1 MYSAANETTQRRR
14 NSSKIREG
22 LKTAT
27 RRTGTWAAGDISWYW
42 HWQHGGGSESRSWTI
57 SLMCLTQIV
66 FSSVSDR
73 YAFWFQLLFFP
84 LTLVMVKSKIK
95 IERKKSSL
103 PLSFLH
109 VLNLIGPQSCP
120 CPELLH
126 LLSFSTWLHNSSC
139 SPVLSWMERCVSL
152 DTQCLLQSSG
162 GPGRA
167 GGIEPWPRVPVC
179 KTGQACDGC
188 GRTGPIFSSKW
199 KRVLSVAGLSVCVW
213 VWKRRHLSIYN

>member
-1 MYSAANETTQRRR
+1 
-14 NSSKIREG
+14 
-22 LKTAT
+22 
-27 RRTGTWAAGDISWYW
+27 
-42 HWQHGGGSESRSWTI
+42 
-57 SLMCLTQIV
+57 MCLTQIV

-84 LTLVMVKSKIK
+84 FTLVMVKSKIK

-126 LLSFSTWLHNSSC
+126 LSFSTWLHNSSC
-139 SPVLSWMERCVSL
+139 SPVLSWMERRVSL

-162 GPGRA
+162 GPGWA

-179 KTGQACDGC
+179 ETGQACDGC
-188 GRTGPIFSSKW
+188 GRTGPVFSSKW